1 MIKVG
6 AMMKQTD
13 YIMRNF
19 IWSIILFVLGACSQE
34 DTDYSSA
41 HTGFQISL
49 VDAGGEILSRQTPI

>member
-1 MIKVG
+1 
-6 AMMKQTD
+6 MKQTD